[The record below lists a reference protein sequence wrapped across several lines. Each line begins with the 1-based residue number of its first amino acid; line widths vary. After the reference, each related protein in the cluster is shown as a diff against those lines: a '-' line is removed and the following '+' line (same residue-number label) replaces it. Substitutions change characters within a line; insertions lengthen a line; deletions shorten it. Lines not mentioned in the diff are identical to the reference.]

1 MGLPMLVIDDEAD
14 NASVN
19 TRDVAPPEYDED
31 ARLRDEALPSK
42 INELIRRLL
51 FAFEQSSYVGY
62 TATPFANIFIED
74 LAESPTIGEDLF
86 PRSFIIRM
94 KPPSNYMG
102 PTAVFGI
109 STHDDPRGQGRTPLS
124 VVRMVEDH
132 EAWIEDRHKK
142 TAVPGPVP
150 RSLRDAMLSFVLVCA
165 ARAARGEAR
174 IHNSMLV
181 HVTRFVAV
189 QGHVARQ
196 VQDELDRIRNHVR
209 YGSGSGAWDARAEL
223 KRLWNADFDPT
234 SSEFPEEF
242 AGTPLTW
249 ADVEEQLVPAVSK
262 IEVRTINGTAADS
275 LAYRRHPDGFS
286 VIAIGGDKLSR
297 GLTLEGLSVSYY
309 LRASRMYD
317 TLMQMGRWFGYR
329 PGYADLCRLYTTREL
344 QLWYAQISA
353 ANEELLAKFDEMAD
367 AGARPPE
374 FALFV
379 RESPDG
385 LLITARTKMRNG
397 RTMRLS
403 YSGDIVETILFRV
416 DATVQAQN
424 RIAVERL
431 LDKRAAPTE
440 DARSNLLF
448 RDVDGRD
455 VADFLAG
462 FTVPDSAT
470 KANSAL
476 LGEYIERRF
485 ADDELVAWTVN
496 LVSNPKPEG
505 DAWMTIG
512 GRPIGL
518 TYRQP
523 HPGDRPEPGM
533 FVIRRLASPV
543 DELSDLDEN
552 ASARAMHR
560 SLERFQRGDTRAQ
573 ARPTAP
579 YGPEIRF
586 ERDPRNGLLIIYPL
600 NPEPAGQTD
609 YLPAFA
615 ISFPISPNAASISY
629 RVPNRY
635 WDEETGGLL

>member
-1 MGLPMLVIDDEAD
+1 ME
-14 NASVN
+14 
-19 TRDVAPPEYDED
+19 
-31 ARLRDEALPSK
+31 K
-42 INELIRRLL
+42 
-51 FAFEQSSYVGY
+51 
-62 TATPFANIFIED
+62 
-74 LAESPTIGEDLF
+74 
-86 PRSFIIRM
+86 
-94 KPPSNYMG
+94 
-102 PTAVFGI
+102 
-109 STHDDPRGQGRTPLS
+109 
-124 VVRMVEDH
+124 
-132 EAWIEDRHKK
+132 
-142 TAVPGPVP
+142 
-150 RSLRDAMLSFVLVCA
+150 
-165 ARAARGEAR
+165 
-174 IHNSMLV
+174 
-181 HVTRFVAV
+181 
-189 QGHVARQ
+189 
-196 VQDELDRIRNHVR
+196 
-209 YGSGSGAWDARAEL
+209 
-223 KRLWNADFDPT
+223 
-234 SSEFPEEF
+234 
-242 AGTPLTW
+242 
-249 ADVEEQLVPAVSK
+249 QLVPAVSK

-403 YSGDIVETILFRV
+403 YSGDIVETILFRA

-431 LDKRAAPTE
+431 LDKQAAPTE
-440 DARSNLLF
+440 DTRSNLLF

-476 LGEYIERRF
+476 LGEYIERRL
-485 ADDELVAWTVN
+485 AEDELVAWTVN
-496 LVSNPKPEG
+496 LVSNPKPDR
-505 DAWMTIG
+505 DAWTTIG

-523 HPGDRPEPGM
+523 HPGYRPEPGM

-635 WDEETGGLL
+635 WDEETGGLV